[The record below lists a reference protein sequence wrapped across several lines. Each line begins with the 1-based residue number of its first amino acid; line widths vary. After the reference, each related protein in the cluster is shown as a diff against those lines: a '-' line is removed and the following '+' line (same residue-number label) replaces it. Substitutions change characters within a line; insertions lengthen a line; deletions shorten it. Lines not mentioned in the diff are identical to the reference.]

1 MLHILEHSLH
11 DLIPMIPF
19 LFLTYLLME
28 YIEHKNNQR
37 FETFLIRAQK
47 LGPLIGSFLGIISLM
62 WIFSYCQWIIYEPKH
77 QLRDII
83 SCFYCDKR

>member
-47 LGPLIGSFLGIISLM
+47 LAPLI
-62 WIFSYCQWIIYEPKH
+62 
-77 QLRDII
+77 
-83 SCFYCDKR
+83 